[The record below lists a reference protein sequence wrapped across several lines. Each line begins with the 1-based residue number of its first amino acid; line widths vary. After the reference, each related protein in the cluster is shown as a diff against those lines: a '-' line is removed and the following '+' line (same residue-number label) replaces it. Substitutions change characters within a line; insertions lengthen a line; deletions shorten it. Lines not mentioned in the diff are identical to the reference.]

1 MKSTHIYSFVV
12 GILVLVLFLLGMDIV
27 SIQLIASV
35 VIGVAVLGG
44 ISYGANNV
52 TSLFDFDSEPDNLSG
67 SNSPGS
73 GSHYDTAIEPD
84 EAWRFVNERIDE
96 LDVAPYRKID
106 TDTSNLRKND
116 VTGQS
121 TIKATIDGKE
131 TRITMIKGKPVN
143 PRKGEIIAYIIDLAK
158 PSIHDWKGGLRGEEE
173 KKDPFNGKYGFYIR
187 KGNNQGNN
195 QSAKNESDGSPLV
208 EVNEGGKQDES

>member
-1 MKSTHIYSFVV
+1 MKSVHIYSFVV
-12 GILVLVLFLLGMDIV
+12 GIVGLIVFLVGMDIV

-35 VIGVAVLGG
+35 IVGVAVLGG
-44 ISYGANNV
+44 ISYGANNA
-52 TSLFDFDSEPDNLSG
+52 TSFLGVEKETGDLH
-67 SNSPGS
+67 NSSTPGS

-96 LDVAPYRKID
+96 LEYAPYRKID

-131 TRITMIKGKPVN
+131 TRITMIKGKPIN

-208 EVNEGGKQDES
+208 EVNEGGKDES